1 MKKRI
6 CNFPSPFY
14 LMFGLA
20 CRREDRWW
28 VQLSLAHGWSPR
40 AGKDDKWDQQ
50 GQYLWHPDPSFMSIF
65 RLLITQHDE
74 YDVEKTPFDIKCFR
88 NRWSSK
94 RKRKEGEERE
104 PRQMVCEVATAQSG
118 RALFSTAFCSGLPER
133 IGAKV
138 QYKLQMV
145 REVPSTQLN
154 RPFLP
159 RTSDLDLKV
168 LRPEWREWHSRA
180 TGVSRVMY

>member
-1 MKKRI
+1 
-6 CNFPSPFY
+6 
-14 LMFGLA
+14 MFGLA

-74 YDVEKTPFDIKCFR
+74 YDVEKTLFDIKCFR
-88 NRWSSK
+88 NRWSK
-94 RKRKEGEERE
+94 RKWKEGQLREE
-104 PRQMVCEVATAQSG
+104 RQMVCEVATAQSG

-133 IGAKV
+133 ICAKV
-138 QYKLQMV
+138 QCTNYKWSEKFQVLNLID
-145 REVPSTQLN
+145 RFFLVPLTWTWKCWDQSDASDILEQLES
-154 RPFLP
+154 L
-159 RTSDLDLKV
+159 
-168 LRPEWREWHSRA
+168 EWCTRA
-180 TGVSRVMY
+180 TH

>member
-1 MKKRI
+1 
-6 CNFPSPFY
+6 
-14 LMFGLA
+14 MFGLA

-88 NRWSSK
+88 NRWSK
-94 RKRKEGEERE
+94 RKWKEEQEE

-133 IGAKV
+133 ICAKV
-138 QYKLQMV
+138 QCTNYKWSEKFQVLNLID
-145 REVPSTQLN
+145 RFFLVPLTWTWKCWDQSDASDILEQLES
-154 RPFLP
+154 L
-159 RTSDLDLKV
+159 
-168 LRPEWREWHSRA
+168 EWCTRGTH
-180 TGVSRVMY
+180 

>member
-1 MKKRI
+1 
-6 CNFPSPFY
+6 
-14 LMFGLA
+14 MFGLA

-74 YDVEKTPFDIKCFR
+74 YDVEITPFDIKCFR
-88 NRWSSK
+88 NRWSK
-94 RKRKEGEERE
+94 RKWKEEQERAKTNGLWSCNCSKW
-104 PRQMVCEVATAQSG
+104 PRLVLHCF
-118 RALFSTAFCSGLPER
+118 LFRPAWADLCKSAM
-133 IGAKV
+133 
-138 QYKLQMV
+138 YKLQMV
-145 REVPSTQLN
+145 REVPSAQLN

-180 TGVSRVMY
+180 TGDSRVMY